1 MNPKSK
7 CNPFVKHF
15 SSIIYSKVN
24 MNDGQ
29 KGSLIHEQWN
39 LIKACKIEFLVGEI
53 RKFIFKFGAS
63 RFSYQFPSFFVENV
77 I

>member
-1 MNPKSK
+1 
-7 CNPFVKHF
+7 
-15 SSIIYSKVN
+15 

-39 LIKACKIEFLVGEI
+39 LIKACKIEFLMDEIVEI

-63 RFSYQFPSFFVENV
+63 RFSYQFPLFCVEKWYLIIHFNLRVFFQLHV
-77 I
+77 INFAG